1 MKKVNNVMCGFHSDI
16 MHIFYYSFGL
26 VDYFLGRV
34 RCTLDSWHNHRHYCL
49 QMQESAGKKEKRD
62 SASNSKGTITADTI
76 VAIILYKHKP
86 DTDLQLYS
94 IREFHLNQSSFSS
107 LSRQRKMSQGCELKV
122 KNRQAALS
130 AFKNVYKFQD

>member
-1 MKKVNNVMCGFHSDI
+1 MCGFHSDI

-34 RCTLDSWHNHRHYCL
+34 RCTLDSWHNYRHYCL

-62 SASNSKGTITADTI
+62 SASSSKGTITADTI
-76 VAIILYKHKP
+76 VALILYKHKP
-86 DTDLQLYS
+86 DTVLQLYS

-107 LSRQRKMSQGCELKV
+107 LSRQRKMSQGCKLKV
-122 KNRQAALS
+122 KNRQAVLS